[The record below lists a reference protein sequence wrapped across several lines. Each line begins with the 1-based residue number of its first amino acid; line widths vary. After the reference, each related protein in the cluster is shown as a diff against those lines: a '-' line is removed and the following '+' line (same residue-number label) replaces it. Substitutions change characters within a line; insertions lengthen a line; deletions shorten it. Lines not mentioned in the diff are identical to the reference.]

1 MQDGM
6 FTAALIGQPNV
17 GKSSLFTRL
26 TGVGVI
32 SSNYAG
38 TTVAFKEAV
47 VTRNGNKVRIYD
59 LPGTYGMSGNSDD
72 EEVVLRMVRDP
83 DIDSVIIVADATNL
97 QSSLVLCFELIEL
110 GLPAILAVNKADEAR
125 KKFDIDYGELER
137 ILDIPVVPVSAKTSE
152 GVDDLADALC
162 NGRGRKSNF
171 RVIYEKHLDTS
182 IDEIEGLLEKT
193 RFDPRGTAV
202 KLMEG
207 TKSFIE
213 CVTPAIAEVVSELQE
228 KFETEHGESSD
239 IAIARERYSYSD
251 AIVRK
256 IQSKTK
262 VKMSRKDRLSEI
274 LITPSTG
281 IPVLIG
287 VGILLFTAMILLGS
301 LLDEAVSYVY
311 DALVG
316 NALADFGRNY
326 GGDMGE
332 AIMLGIDG
340 SIRAILTLVIP
351 YIMVFYIILGILE
364 DTGYLPRA
372 VVLVDRTMHHF
383 GLHGGAFIPMIVG
396 LGCNVPAI
404 MAVRTI
410 RSRREKLI
418 ITSLIVMCVPCSAQL
433 AIIFGI
439 VGKYSGLIYAFAIL
453 AILLALM
460 LLLGI
465 ALNRFL
471 KYEPSNLAMEIP
483 DLSKPSFKNILFK
496 TWDRIKDFFVIAF
509 PLLVVGSILLEVALR
524 YNLLDFIVEPLSFI
538 TVGMLGLPAAVMLAF
553 IVGVLRKEMA
563 VGMLAIIASSVG
575 VMELAS
581 FMGPEQ
587 FFIFG
592 LVMAIYMPC
601 LATMAVMWHEMG
613 WKETFAVSALSIG
626 TAIAMG
632 TIANWLFV
640 IF

>member
-6 FTAALIGQPNV
+6 FTTALIGQPNV

-32 SSNYAG
+32 SSNYTG
-38 TTVAFKEAV
+38 TTVTFREAV
-47 VTRNGNKVRIYD
+47 VTRNGNKVRIFD

-72 EEVVLRMVRDP
+72 EEVVLEMVRDP
-83 DIDSVIIVADATNL
+83 DIDSVIVVADATNL
-97 QSSLVLCFELIEL
+97 QSSLVLCFEVIEL
-110 GLPAILAVNKADEAR
+110 GLPIILAVNKIDEAR
-125 KKFDIDYGELER
+125 KKYDTDYEELER
-137 ILDIPVVPVSAKTSE
+137 ILGIPVVPVSAKTSE
-152 GVDDLADALC
+152 GVDHLADALC
-162 NGRGRKSNF
+162 EGLGRRSAFQVK
-171 RVIYEKHLDTS
+171 YEMHLEAA
-182 IDEIEGLLEKT
+182 IDEIMGHLKKT
-193 RFDPRGTAV
+193 RFDQRGTAV

-207 TKSFIE
+207 TRFFIE
-213 CVTPAIAEVVSELQE
+213 DIMPATAEIASNLRN
-228 KFETEHGESSD
+228 KFEVEHDESSD
-239 IAIARERYSYSD
+239 IAIARDRYSVSN

-256 IQSKTK
+256 IQSRTHTK
-262 VKMSRKDRLSEI
+262 FSRKDRLSEI
-274 LITPSTG
+274 MITPSTG
-281 IPVLIG
+281 IPILIV
-287 VGILLFTAMILLGS
+287 VGLLLFATMIFLGS

-311 DALVG
+311 DMLIGNSLV
-316 NALADFGRNY
+316 DFGKNV
-326 GGDMGE
+326 GGDMGK

-351 YIMVFYIILGILE
+351 YIMVFYIILGFLE

-372 VVLVDRTMHHF
+372 VVLVDRTMHRF

-404 MAVRTI
+404 MAIRTI

-418 ITSLIVMCVPCSAQL
+418 LTSLIVMCIPCSAQM

-453 AILLALM
+453 LIDLAL
-460 LLLGI
+460 LVVLGL

-483 DLSKPSFKNILFK
+483 DLSRPSVKNVLFK
-496 TWDRIKDFFVIAF
+496 TWDRIKDFFMIAF
-509 PLLVVGSILLEVALR
+509 PLLVVGSIFLEVALN
-524 YNLLDFIVEPLSFI
+524 YNLLDFVIGPLSFV
-538 TVGMLGLPAAVMLAF
+538 TVTMLGLPAAVVLAF

-563 VGMLAIIASSVG
+563 VGMLAIIAASVG
-575 VMELAS
+575 ILELGS

-587 FFIFG
+587 FFVFG

-601 LATMAVMWHEMG
+601 LATIAVIWREIG

-626 TAIAMG
+626 TAVAIG
-632 TIANWLFV
+632 TVANWLLMLF
-640 IF
+640 

>member
-6 FTAALIGQPNV
+6 FTTALIGQPNV

-38 TTVAFKEAV
+38 TTVTFKEAV
-47 VTRNGNKVRIYD
+47 VTRNGNKVRIFD

-72 EEVVLRMVRDP
+72 EEVVLEMVRDP
-83 DIDSVIIVADATNL
+83 DIDSVIVIADATNL
-97 QSSLVLCFELIEL
+97 QSSLVLCFEVIEL
-110 GLPAILAVNKADEAR
+110 GLPIILAVNKIDEAR
-125 KKFDIDYGELER
+125 KKYDTDYKELER

-152 GVDDLADALC
+152 GVDHLADALC
-162 NGRGRKSNF
+162 EGLGRRSTFQVK
-171 RVIYEKHLDTS
+171 YEMHLEAA
-182 IDEIEGLLEKT
+182 IDEIADHLKKT
-193 RFDPRGTAV
+193 RFDQRGTAV
-202 KLMEG
+202 KLIEG
-207 TKSFIE
+207 TRSFIE
-213 CVTPAIAEVVSELQE
+213 DVMPATAEIASDLRN

-239 IAIARERYSYSD
+239 IAIARDRYSLSN

-256 IQSKTK
+256 VQTKTQTK
-262 VKMSRKDRLSEI
+262 FSRKDRLSDMM
-274 LITPSTG
+274 ITPSTG
-281 IPVLIG
+281 IPILIG
-287 VGILLFTAMILLGS
+287 VGLLLFITMIFLGF

-311 DALVG
+311 DAVIGSSLV
-316 NALADFGRNY
+316 DFGKNF

-332 AIMLGIDG
+332 AVMLGIDG

-351 YIMVFYIILGILE
+351 YIMVFYIILGFLE

-404 MAVRTI
+404 MAIRTI

-418 ITSLIVMCVPCSAQL
+418 LTSLIVMCIPCSAQM

-453 AILLALM
+453 LIVLVLLIV
-460 LLLGI
+460 LGL

-471 KYEPSNLAMEIP
+471 KYEPSNLAMEMP
-483 DLSKPSFKNILFK
+483 DLSKPSVKNILFK
-496 TWDRIKDFFVIAF
+496 TWDRIKDFFMIAF
-509 PLLVVGSILLEVALR
+509 PLLVIGSIFLEVALNF
-524 YNLLDFIVEPLSFI
+524 NLLDFVIGPLSFV
-538 TVGMLGLPAAVMLAF
+538 TVTMLGLPAAVILAF

-563 VGMLAIIASSVG
+563 VGMLAIIAASVG
-575 VMELAS
+575 IFELEY

-587 FFIFG
+587 FFVFG

-601 LATMAVMWHEMG
+601 LATMAVIWREIG
-613 WKETFAVSALSIG
+613 WKETLAVSALSIG
-626 TAIAMG
+626 TAIAIG
-632 TIANWLFV
+632 TVANWLL
-640 IF
+640 IFF